1 MNESIIMKKPDKI
14 SATRIADDYMSGY
27 EVLRTFY
34 NQGWHKNTDYIPYEL
49 KEKNWK
55 PDEKQG
61 YLVWYH
67 HTNPAD
73 PADYGEDILDYIE
86 PRGSYMD
93 FIKNAIMEKINVLRP
108 YELLNLARYMKIE
121 NNKL

>member
-1 MNESIIMKKPDKI
+1 MINDIMKKPD
-14 SATRIADDYMSGY
+14 RINPTKLPTKYMSGD

-34 NQGWHKNTDYIPYEL
+34 NQGWFKNKDYIPYEL

-55 PDEKQG
+55 PDEKQE

-73 PADYGEDILDYIE
+73 PADCGEDVLDYIE
-86 PRGSYMD
+86 VANFYMD
-93 FIKNAIMEKINVLRP
+93 FIKCEIRDKISTLKP
-108 YELLNLARYMKIE
+108 YELLNLARYLKIE
-121 NNKL
+121 NK